1 MRIIL
6 IILLFFT
13 TQCGYSPIY
22 LKNDINFPEF
32 KEVILEGNQ
41 DLSNQVINSL
51 SLKRNNENKAL
62 NELYLK
68 TFYKIDETSKNSK
81 GQVQSYRST
90 ISLNLEISKNGE
102 IIKNRMFKKE
112 FSYSSKNN
120 KFDLVQYQDEIKNN
134 LIKEIIEEI
143 ILFLNS

>member
-1 MRIIL
+1 M
-6 IILLFFT
+6 
-13 TQCGYSPIY
+13 
-22 LKNDINFPEF
+22 NFPEF

-41 DLSNQVINSL
+41 DLNNQVINSL

-90 ISLNLEISKNGE
+90 ISLNLEISKDGE